1 VNRPERQ
8 RLFMEISLS
17 MRQSVDS
24 SMEEI
29 MKKCLSLILSVG
41 LFSACAVAAA
51 KNIKYEQCL
60 AGAEKRYSENWA
72 AECRFLSTEMD
83 KKRMKC
89 RSEPANAI
97 KGFEYCTSRYPST
110 DSSPKCALPH
120 TQATRV
126 NEKKADA
133 KRVCL
138 EEAKAGL

>member
-1 VNRPERQ
+1 
-8 RLFMEISLS
+8 
-17 MRQSVDS
+17 
-24 SMEEI
+24 
-29 MKKCLSLILSVG
+29 MKRTAYLVLLAG
-41 LFSACAVAAA
+41 LFLVFGVAHA

-60 AGAEKRYSENWA
+60 VDAERNYSNHWA
-72 AECRFLSTEMD
+72 AECKFVAGEMD

-97 KGFEYCTSRYPST
+97 KGFEYCTSRFPSA
-110 DSSPKCALPH
+110 DSSPKCALPQ

-126 NEKKADA
+126 NGRKTEA

>member
-1 VNRPERQ
+1 
-8 RLFMEISLS
+8 
-17 MRQSVDS
+17 
-24 SMEEI
+24 
-29 MKKCLSLILSVG
+29 MKKNASFILSIALLSVCG
-41 LFSACAVAAA
+41 VTTA

-60 AGAEKRYSENWA
+60 ANAEKNYANNWA
-72 AECRFLSTEMD
+72 AECKFVSTEMD

-89 RSEPANAI
+89 RSEPANTI
-97 KGFEYCTSRYPST
+97 KGFEYCTSRFPSA